1 MKVRTSPAERQVR
14 ICKSILEID
23 DLEDDDSEG
32 KSAAENQ
39 AAAAQPTIYSQI
51 NRNLLSQE
59 FVDRGIQKKANEQ
72 RNGKAGEGK
81 EDDSQNINAENQ

>member
-1 MKVRTSPAERQVR
+1 VKVKTSPAERQVR

-32 KSAAENQ
+32 KSAAENR

-59 FVDRGIQKKANEQ
+59 FVDRGIQN
-72 RNGKAGEGK
+72 
-81 EDDSQNINAENQ
+81 